1 MPPVAAH
8 DYVASSSL
16 QPDVT
21 HVDTLRK
28 TKKKKKLPKKKGEKT
43 RKVSPEKCYMCHMG
57 QVKAISR
64 RRRGLA
70 GRGK

>member
-28 TKKKKKLPKKKGEKT
+28 TKKKKVTKKKKEK
-43 RKVSPEKCYMCHMG
+43 KHEKFHQKNATCATWG
-57 QVKAISR
+57 KSR
-64 RRRGLA
+64 Q
-70 GRGK
+70 